1 MLDKELCEVAQINEF
16 EQYLINRSDEVDDL
30 IEKARNNEIA
40 FCQLIA
46 VKKEL
51 QTIRDKYYEQKAL
64 EKEKEEQLISDSILD
79 YIFKDAIMEDTI
91 G

>member
-16 EQYLINRSDEVDDL
+16 EQYLINRSDEIDDL
-30 IEKARNNEIA
+30 IEKARNNEIR